1 MLKLIEKIVFLI
13 FIVLI
18 LQSCSSNYKLEKFR
32 DKYMFSVKLE
42 ESNFTESISY
52 NEVMGVM
59 IIPVKIDGS
68 TYNFLFDTGS
78 ITMVSSNLKNKLEAI
93 NKSLPFTIEDAS
105 GKEESADFGIL
116 PELKIGSINF
126 LNVGANVADL
136 SVFENNCLYI
146 DGIIGANLM
155 RSCFWKIDYVNKK
168 ILFSDQKDHIKIQ
181 DPEMLSVLFESF
193 SGSPEVWYKWS
204 QYAIKATWDTGYN
217 GAYQINDSLY
227 SNSKKF
233 EQVKAVSSK
242 GIPINTLYG
251 NSNNLEQKHT
261 IKMDSVIIIKEIDDN
276 LRFKADYFLLDQEV
290 EVVPY
295 PASALIGNKFLSSA
309 EEVLFDWKNNLVEFK
324 KKPSVETTATFGF
337 TAFKVDDK
345 VKVLSITDGSEAQ
358 KQGLEIGDIITTIYD
373 KNVSNLSQEQWC
385 EAFHSLQIEEQDS
398 IWFTVKKANEI
409 KEIRLKKYSLFSE

>member
-1 MLKLIEKIVFLI
+1 MLKSIEKIVFLI

-126 LNVGANVADL
+126 LNVAANVADL

-242 GIPINTLYG
+242 GTPINTLYG

-345 VKVLSITDGSEAQ
+345 VKVLSITDGSKAQ

>member
-1 MLKLIEKIVFLI
+1 MLKSIEKIVFLI

-32 DKYMFSVKLE
+32 DKYMFSIKLE
-42 ESNFTESISY
+42 SSNFTESISY

-59 IIPVKIDGS
+59 IIPVEIDGS

-78 ITMVSSNLKNKLEAI
+78 ITMVSSNLKNKLEAT

-295 PASALIGNKFLSSA
+295 PASALIGNKFLSTA

-324 KKPSVETTATFGF
+324 KKPSLETTATFGF

>member
-1 MLKLIEKIVFLI
+1 MLKSIEKIVFLI
-13 FIVLI
+13 FIVLM
-18 LQSCSSNYKLEKFR
+18 LHSCSSNYKLEKFR

-52 NEVMGVM
+52 NEVMGLM

-78 ITMVSSNLKNKLEAI
+78 ITMVSSNLKNKLETI
-93 NKSLPFTIEDAS
+93 NKSMPFTIEDAS
-105 GKEESADFGIL
+105 GKEKSADFGVL
-116 PELKIGSINF
+116 PELTIGSINF

-155 RSCFWKIDYVNKK
+155 RSFFWKIDYVNKK

-181 DPEMLSVLFESF
+181 DPEMQSVIFESF

-227 SNSKKF
+227 LNSKKF
-233 EQVKAVSSK
+233 EQVKVVSSK

-251 NSNNLEQKHT
+251 NPNNIDQIHT
-261 IKMDSVIIIKEIDDN
+261 IKMDSVIIIKEIDNN
-276 LRFKADYFLLDQEV
+276 LRFKADYFLLDQVV
-290 EVVPY
+290 EVAPY
-295 PASALIGNKFLSSA
+295 PAPALIGNKFLSTA
-309 EEVLFDWKNNLVEFK
+309 KEVLFDWKNNLVEFK
-324 KKPSVETTATFGF
+324 KKPSVESTTTFGF
-337 TAFKVDDK
+337 TAFKVDGK

-358 KQGLEIGDIITTIYD
+358 KQGLEIGDVISTIYD
-373 KNVSNLSQEQWC
+373 NDVSNLSQEQWC

-398 IWFTVKKANEI
+398 IWFTVKKANET